1 MLKSVSKMAAFVKS
15 GRGHGLRLLGSFSLA
30 FVCALAG
37 ILTSAQAEDV
47 SGTVNIA
54 PGTDNSTN
62 YNFVG
67 NAGTVNVSTTNAH
80 VYLRGTF
87 TTAAGGSGTIN
98 VTGNKGQGNTG
109 PALWLYKDFS
119 GFSGTVTI
127 GNAASSQLARDW
139 IVFNENAKGSENARW
154 VFNTGTNSGILLNVG
169 PVKFGSLSGSGIV
182 RGSTGVT
189 VGALTTASDVDVF
202 DGLFTQ
208 MLGGGSNYTVE
219 KTGAGTWIWTGNI
232 IPDLTAFNTGGVYD
246 SNQIGTLKVT
256 GGTLQIGDYGHV
268 YTEGNLYYAAG
279 ATGDGVLGKG
289 VAGTGTATVDK
300 LLSLQYHKNGTELA
314 DSNPIQVTNAT
325 LAFGLAKN
333 SDNSDTEIAN
343 AMTLTNGT
351 ISNVNPNSTVALTG
365 KLTGSLVAGGGNV
378 KITGAENA
386 ITSYTA
392 AAGTLI
398 IDPAANF
405 STAASTEITIGS
417 GTIQLP
423 AGKTYNNPISFTAAD
438 GVLDIST
445 STGAAGDAVA
455 DVRLAGQVSSTA
467 AGYGTIFLHGNK
479 GKSNTSKALLVG
491 DFLKDFKGT
500 VHIGESVHNEASR
513 DWLVID
519 GTGTGSSS
527 ATFDLHTGSADS
539 GILLRTTSPVD
550 FGSLTGNGRVRLDN
564 VNRAVSVGALLA
576 NETDTAVFHG
586 SFTRNGNMGA
596 FDFTKVGA
604 GTLILS
610 GRGGHGANLFR
621 TVNVT
626 EGTLQFGDLGH
637 TYGANDMI
645 YNEGAQGTGA
655 GTLINNMLP
664 TSVNQEEGGQPV
676 NVRTNV
682 TIAEGARVNFA
693 LASDSESGADFNFT
707 TGGSI
712 ANLNPNTTIT
722 LSGWH
727 TGKAILET
735 GRFYL
740 KNGYSEAAG
749 TSTTINDG
757 ATFVVGNN
765 TYLRLFPI
773 TVNEGGTLEF
783 TADRT
788 GGCSAALTFE
798 EGSQLVSLASDLV
811 INQSVAGT
819 GVTVKGGTINFT
831 SSNNTLKKWDIDQ
844 GKVVFGENVSLTNAT
859 SFDLAS
865 GTAIQIKREHTIG
878 GGNPVTATFT
888 MDNATIQADKN
899 VTVTGKA
906 TGSFIKTGEGILA
919 FNNNQNSVTK
929 VTAKE
934 GTVQISQAT
943 QPYITVVLDG
953 GQYAAPGS
961 QNINIEGTENGGV
974 LNYNPTSYIQSLKNA
989 QGVETAEI
997 TLNHNEAQGQIMHGL
1012 NMGGNLDSINPGFAK
1027 DFNGTINVTGYSIVS
1042 FGLEKDNGTI
1052 INSDYTDITMNL
1064 NTPDDAY
1071 SGIYLARPGL
1081 KAQLGDIC
1089 GDGLVMTGVDGRTG
1103 TFTIQVGD
1111 KVPAG
1116 ETSTFTGAFAD
1127 KANNQAG
1134 TSVLNVEKV
1143 GDGTWVWGES
1153 TKNASNI
1160 DNYVT
1165 NLTVSDGEL
1174 VLARKSGLSSAKNVT
1189 VAGDATLTIA
1199 NSGQEI
1205 ASSLTLNPN
1214 STLQFMLSSDPLDSG
1229 RLSVPAIT
1237 LDSSSNVAF
1246 SYDSDFLANIEEG
1259 LTLPLM
1265 NIENENALFTTKITN
1280 ALASDV
1286 TLSNYFSL
1294 VQDGLSFAL
1303 VAEGSYSGV
1312 PEPSAWLLLLLGLPF
1327 LRRRK

>member
-1 MLKSVSKMAAFVKS
+1 MKF
-15 GRGHGLRLLGSFSLA
+15 GRGHSLRLLGRFALA

-67 NAGTVNVSTTNAH
+67 NAGTINVSTTNAH

-87 TTAAGGSGTIN
+87 TTASGGSGTIN

-139 IVFNENAKGSENARW
+139 VVFNTDAKGSENARW

-169 PVKFGSLSGSGIV
+169 PVKFGSLSGSGIT
-182 RGSTGVT
+182 RGGTGVT

-208 MLGGGSNYTVE
+208 SGGNGSNYTVE

-232 IPDLTAFNTGGVYD
+232 IPDLNAFNVGAVFN

-256 GGTLQIGDYGHV
+256 GGTLQIGDYGHK
-268 YTEGNLYYAAG
+268 YTDGNLYYAAG

-300 LLSLQYHKNGTELA
+300 LLSLQYHKNGTELG
-314 DSNPIQVTNAT
+314 DSNPVQVTNAT

-333 SDNSDTEIAN
+333 SDNSDTEITN
-343 AMTLTNGT
+343 PMTLTNGT

-398 IDPAANF
+398 IDPATNF
-405 STAASTEITIGS
+405 STAASTAITIGS

-445 STGAAGDAVA
+445 STGTAGDAVA

-467 AGYGTIFLHGNK
+467 AGYGTIYLHGNK
-479 GKSNTSKALLVG
+479 GKSNTSRALLVG

-500 VHIGESVHNEASR
+500 VQVGESVHNEASR

-519 GTGTGSSS
+519 GTGTGSAS
-527 ATFDLHTGSADS
+527 AVFDLHTGTADS

-550 FGSLTGNGRVRLDN
+550 FGSITGNGRVRIDG
-564 VNRAVSVGALLA
+564 VNSAVSVGALLA

-586 SFTRNGNMGA
+586 SFARNGNMGSY
-596 FDFTKVGA
+596 DFTKVGA

-610 GRGGHGANLFR
+610 GRGGQGPNYFR
-621 TVNVT
+621 SVDVT
-626 EGTLQFGDLGH
+626 EGTLQFGDLGY
-637 TYGANDMI
+637 TYGAGDMI
-645 YNEGAQGTGA
+645 YEEGAQGTGA
-655 GTLINNMLP
+655 GTLKNNMLP
-664 TSVNQEEGGQPV
+664 TNVNQAAEQPQSV
-676 NVRTNV
+676 KTTV
-682 TIAEGARVNFA
+682 TVAEGARVNFA

-727 TGKAILET
+727 TGQAILET

-740 KNGYSEAAG
+740 SNGFKADAG

-819 GVTVKGGTINFT
+819 GVTVKGGTINFI
-831 SSNNTLKKWDIDQ
+831 SGNNTLKNWDIDQ
-844 GKVVFGENVSLTNAT
+844 GKVIFGENVPLTNAE
-859 SFDLAS
+859 SFDLAN
-865 GTAIQIKREHTIG
+865 GTTVQFQRSHTVG
-878 GGNPVTATFT
+878 GENPITATLT
-888 MDNATIQADKN
+888 TDGATICTDADTSFK
-899 VTVTGKA
+899 GKA
-906 TGSFIKTGEGILA
+906 TGSFIKTGEKTLYLGGTGNAI
-919 FNNNQNSVTK
+919 TK
-929 VTAKE
+929 ATLKE
-934 GTVQISQAT
+934 G
-943 QPYITVVLDG
+943 ITSIDQGTLSLVFDG
-953 GQYAAPGS
+953 GAFTAS
-961 QNINIEGTENGGV
+961 NHHLKMEVTDNGGAV
-974 LNYNPTSYIQSLKNA
+974 NYNSTSFIDSLKNA
-989 QGVETAEI
+989 EGADDVEI
-997 TLNHNEAQGQIMHGL
+997 TFSHPAYQGQIMSGINL
-1012 NMGGNLDSINPGFAK
+1012 GGNLDSINPGFASG
-1027 DFNGTINVTGYSIVS
+1027 FNGTVNVKDYTILS
-1042 FGLEKDNGTI
+1042 FGLEKNNGAV
-1052 INSDYTDITMNL
+1052 INSDYTQITFNL
-1064 NTPDDAY
+1064 DTKDDAF

-1081 KAQLGDIC
+1081 KAQLGDIS
-1089 GDGLVMTGVDGRTG
+1089 GDGLIMTGVDGRTG

-1174 VLARKSGLSSAKNVT
+1174 VLARQSGLSSAKNVT
-1189 VAGDATLTIA
+1189 VADGAILSVA
-1199 NSGQEI
+1199 NAGQEI
-1205 ASSLTLNPN
+1205 ATGLTLDPN
-1214 STLQFMLSSDPLDSG
+1214 ATLQFVLSNDPLKTG
-1229 RLSVPAIT
+1229 RLTVPTIT

-1246 SYDSDFLANIEEG
+1246 SYDEDFLANIEEG
-1259 LTLPLM
+1259 LRLPLVDL
-1265 NIENENALFTTKITN
+1265 ENENTLFTTKISN
-1280 ALASDV
+1280 ALASDAN
-1286 TLSNYFSL
+1286 LSNYFTL

-1303 VAEGSYSGV
+1303 LAESSYSGV